1 MTHFLFQENSL
12 HILYYVYAYPSLSL
26 SFHIKSYQ
34 DLTVYAR
41 LYVSKSRNSG
51 PPSSNRP
58 FNENFIQGHFLK
70 KIIDINMYVHMY
82 IFSPHP
88 CKSFKKVGVFL

>member
-12 HILYYVYAYPSLSL
+12 HILYYVYAYPSLLSL
-26 SFHIKSYQ
+26 SLFHIKSYQ

-51 PPSSNRP
+51 RRDHQP
-58 FNENFIQGHFLK
+58 FNENSIQGQF
-70 KIIDINMYVHMY
+70 
-82 IFSPHP
+82 F
-88 CKSFKKVGVFL
+88 

>member
-12 HILYYVYAYPSLSL
+12 HILYYVYAYPPLSL

-51 PPSSNRP
+51 RRDHQP
-58 FNENFIQGHFLK
+58 FNENSIQGQFFFK
-70 KIIDINMYVHMY
+70 NDIDIKEVYTM
-82 IFSPHP
+82 
-88 CKSFKKVGVFL
+88 